1 MHYMLRKFQQE
12 YVMKKLTETMKQML
26 DALACAHAGEYLSQR
41 EKAKFLAAKSDAV
54 RTEADVAEPVAGC
67 AEPARIGALSNAR
80 RIALYLGSELSP
92 EVMGYVIE
100 TCSRMR
106 HELTVLTFQSEISA
120 RALLDP
126 YRQALEAAGVDM
138 RVEGLTGEPLTGLR
152 RYLRSH
158 PEVAFLACKDA
169 GYLGRSYL
177 YGSQSQKKNSLP
189 VPVVVIT
196 TANKAGGVQEQPAS
210 ERSGSG
216 AEVA

>member
-1 MHYMLRKFQQE
+1 
-12 YVMKKLTETMKQML
+12 MKKLTETMKQML
-26 DALACAHAGEYLSQR
+26 DALAYAHAGELLSAR
-41 EKAKFLAAKSDAV
+41 EKARILAPKSDAV
-54 RTEADVAEPVAGC
+54 KTEPVVAEPVTSC
-67 AEPARIGALSNAR
+67 AVPARVGAASNAR

-92 EVMGYVIE
+92 EVMDYVVD

-106 HELTVLTFQSEISA
+106 HELTVLTFQSENSG

-126 YRQALEAAGVDM
+126 YREALEAAGVDM
-138 RVEGLTGEPLTGLR
+138 QVESLTGEPLAGLR

-177 YGSQSQKKNSLP
+177 YGSQSQKKNYLP

-196 TANKAGGVQEQPAS
+196 TAAKSGGTLGQPAS
-210 ERSGSG
+210 DANSSG

>member
-1 MHYMLRKFQQE
+1 
-12 YVMKKLTETMKQML
+12 MKTLTETMKQML
-26 DALACAHAGEYLSQR
+26 DALACAHAGEHLSAR
-41 EKAKFLAAKSDAV
+41 EKARILATKSDV
-54 RTEADVAEPVAGC
+54 IKTEPVVAEPVEGC
-67 AEPARIGALSNAR
+67 TEPARVGASNAR

-92 EVMGYVIE
+92 EVMDYVIE
-100 TCSRMR
+100 TCSSMR
-106 HELTVLTFQSEISA
+106 HELTVLTFQSEHSG

-126 YRQALEAAGVDM
+126 YREALEAASVDM
-138 RVEGLTGEPLTGLR
+138 QLESLTGEPVAGLR

-177 YGSQSQKKNSLP
+177 YGSRSQKKNSLP

-196 TANKAGGVQEQPAS
+196 TTSESGGKQLQPVQGS
-210 ERSGSG
+210 NGSG

>member
-1 MHYMLRKFQQE
+1 M
-12 YVMKKLTETMKQML
+12 
-26 DALACAHAGEYLSQR
+26 D
-41 EKAKFLAAKSDAV
+41 
-54 RTEADVAEPVAGC
+54 
-67 AEPARIGALSNAR
+67 
-80 RIALYLGSELSP
+80 
-92 EVMGYVIE
+92 YVIE

-106 HELTVLTFQSEISA
+106 HELTVLTFQSGNSA

-126 YRQALEAAGVDM
+126 YRDALVTAGVDM
-138 RVEGLTGEPLTGLR
+138 QVESLTGEPLTGLR

-177 YGSQSQKKNSLP
+177 YGSQSHKKNYLP

-196 TANKAGGVQEQPAS
+196 TAAESHGTQGQPAS
-210 ERSGSG
+210 EHSSSG

>member
-1 MHYMLRKFQQE
+1 
-12 YVMKKLTETMKQML
+12 MKKLTETMKQML
-26 DALACAHAGEYLSQR
+26 DALAYAHAGEHLSAR
-41 EKAKFLAAKSDAV
+41 EKDNILAPKSQAKV
-54 RTEADVAEPVAGC
+54 TEPVVAEPVAGC
-67 AEPARIGALSNAR
+67 AEPARVGAASNAR

-92 EVMGYVIE
+92 EVMEYVIE

-106 HELTVLTFQSEISA
+106 HELTVLTFQSGSSA

-126 YRQALEAAGVDM
+126 YREALEAASVDM
-138 RVEGLTGEPLTGLR
+138 QVESLTGEPLAGLR

-158 PEVAFLACKDA
+158 PEVAFLACKDT

-177 YGSQSQKKNSLP
+177 YGSQNQKKNYLP

-196 TANKAGGVQEQPAS
+196 TATESSGKQGQPAS
-210 ERSGSG
+210 DAKSSG

>member
-1 MHYMLRKFQQE
+1 
-12 YVMKKLTETMKQML
+12 MKKLTETMKQML
-26 DALACAHAGEYLSQR
+26 DALAYAHAGEYLSAR
-41 EKAKFLAAKSDAV
+41 EKDNILAPKSEARV
-54 RTEADVAEPVAGC
+54 TEPVIAEPVAGC
-67 AEPARIGALSNAR
+67 AEPPRVGAASNAR

-92 EVMGYVIE
+92 EVMEYVID

-106 HELTVLTFQSEISA
+106 HELTVLTFQSVISA
-120 RALLDP
+120 RVLLDP
-126 YRQALEAAGVDM
+126 YREALEAAGVDM
-138 RVEGLTGEPLTGLR
+138 QVESLTGDPLTGLR

-177 YGSQSQKKNSLP
+177 YGTQNQKKNYLP

-196 TANKAGGVQEQPAS
+196 TAAKKGGTQGQPAS
-210 ERSGSG
+210 GASSSG

>member
-1 MHYMLRKFQQE
+1 
-12 YVMKKLTETMKQML
+12 MKKLTETMKQML
-26 DALACAHAGEYLSQR
+26 DALACANAGEHLSR
-41 EKAKFLAAKSDAV
+41 RDMAAILAQNS
-54 RTEADVAEPVAGC
+54 EAGETAPLVVEPVEEGC
-67 AEPARIGALSNAR
+67 AEPASVGAASNAR

-92 EVMGYVIE
+92 EVMDYVIE
-100 TCSRMR
+100 TCSSMR
-106 HELTVLTFQSEISA
+106 HELTVLTFQSENSG

-126 YRQALEAAGVDM
+126 YREALEAASVDM
-138 RVEGLTGEPLTGLR
+138 QLESLTGEPVAGLR

-177 YGSQSQKKNSLP
+177 YGSRSQKKNSLP

-196 TANKAGGVQEQPAS
+196 TMS
-210 ERSGSG
+210 ERGGKQLQPVQGTNGSG